1 MRSLSLNERFT
12 WRRSTFPYK
21 TNRFWFLSEFLPM
34 RPSPKPTPI
43 AARIRSPTMKDILY
57 RSKKDGVV
65 AAGAAGA
72 VALAGVVGAA
82 AVAELAGI
90 ADVAGVAGFDEL
102 ATSSS
107 LGLDIGFSLTHGAHC

>member
-1 MRSLSLNERFT
+1 
-12 WRRSTFPYK
+12 
-21 TNRFWFLSEFLPM
+21 
-34 RPSPKPTPI
+34 
-43 AARIRSPTMKDILY
+43 MKDILY

-107 LGLDIGFSLTHGAHC
+107 LGLDIGFSLTHGAHCLLFGTPLPGRRQRLPNAIGNS